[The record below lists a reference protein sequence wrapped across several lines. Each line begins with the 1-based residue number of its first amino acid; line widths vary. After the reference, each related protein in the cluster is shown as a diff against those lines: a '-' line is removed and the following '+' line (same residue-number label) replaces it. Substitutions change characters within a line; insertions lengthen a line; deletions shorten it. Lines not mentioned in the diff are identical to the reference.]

1 MIYIVYLLYSFFIF
15 KFVDVRNTF
24 SYVVGAVLVAIPWI
38 VIIGGQYNV
47 GADYFP
53 YLYFFSSPTTAGR
66 FEPIFTFT
74 SVFLYDIGIEGQFQ
88 FFFFAFVNAFCF
100 FAAVRKLNISRVMLF
115 FFLFVTVS
123 TLFNNQ
129 MNGIRQCVATFIVFW
144 AFVEFYDSK
153 VTAVLLIILAAGF
166 HYSALVCLPFFFFK
180 KIVLFATKKPKL
192 LLLLTL
198 VVTLLPLSEVS
209 NQYIFAYM
217 PEFLREETSYMTMY
231 EGNDYYNEQVGLQY
245 KLSKL
250 LLLPVY
256 YLSLDILNKDCLTD
270 KERLF
275 FLFGLLAYSLR
286 CILLMNN
293 LVGRFSYY
301 FWLPSILPIYYYVK
315 YLFERN
321 LQLKAVACLAYSS
334 IIYFIKVI
342 MAVNE
347 YKYEFFV

>member
-1 MIYIVYLLYSFFIF
+1 
-15 KFVDVRNTF
+15 
-24 SYVVGAVLVAIPWI
+24 
-38 VIIGGQYNV
+38 
-47 GADYFP
+47 
-53 YLYFFSSPTTAGR
+53 
-66 FEPIFTFT
+66 
-74 SVFLYDIGIEGQFQ
+74 
-88 FFFFAFVNAFCF
+88 
-100 FAAVRKLNISRVMLF
+100 
-115 FFLFVTVS
+115 
-123 TLFNNQ
+123 
-129 MNGIRQCVATFIVFW
+129 
-144 AFVEFYDSK
+144 
-153 VTAVLLIILAAGF
+153 
-166 HYSALVCLPFFFFK
+166 
-180 KIVLFATKKPKL
+180 
-192 LLLLTL
+192 
-198 VVTLLPLSEVS
+198 
-209 NQYIFAYM
+209 
-217 PEFLREETSYMTMY
+217 MTMY

-256 YLSLDILNKDCLTD
+256 YLSLDILNKNCLTD

-301 FWLPSILPIYYYVK
+301 FWLPSVLPIYYYVK
-315 YLFERN
+315 YLFERK

>member
-1 MIYIVYLLYSFFIF
+1 MIYIAYLLYSYFIF
-15 KFVDVRNTF
+15 KFVDVRNTL
-24 SYVVGAVLVAIPWI
+24 SYFVGATLVSIPWI
-38 VIIGGQYNV
+38 VIVGGQYNV

-53 YLYFFSSPTTAGR
+53 YFYFFSNPTTVGR
-66 FEPIFTFT
+66 FEPIFTYT
-74 SVFLYDIGIEGQFQ
+74 SVFLYNIGVTGQFQ
-88 FFFFAFVNAFCF
+88 FFFFAFVNALCF
-100 FAAVRKLNISRVMLF
+100 FIAVRKLNISRLMLF
-115 FFLFVTVS
+115 FFLFVTIS
-123 TLFNNQ
+123 ALFNKQ

-144 AFVEFYDSK
+144 AFVEFYDAK
-153 VTAVLLIILAAGF
+153 LTAVLLIILAAGF

-180 KIVLFATKKPKL
+180 EIVLFATQKPRL

-198 VVTLLPLSEVS
+198 IITLLPLGEVS
-209 NQYIFAYM
+209 NRYLFAYL
-217 PEFLREETSYMTMY
+217 PDFIREETSYITMY
-231 EGNDYYNEQVGLQY
+231 EGNDYVYEQVGLQF

-256 YLSLDILNKDCLTD
+256 YLSLDLLKRDYLTD
-270 KERLF
+270 KEQLF
-275 FLFGLLAYSLR
+275 FLFGLLAFSLR
-286 CILLMNN
+286 CVLLMNN

-315 YLFERN
+315 YLLDNKF
-321 LQLKAVACLAYSS
+321 QLKAVACLVYSS

>member
-1 MIYIVYLLYSFFIF
+1 MIYVIYLFYSFFVF
-15 KFVDVRNTF
+15 KFVDVRNTI
-24 SYVVGAVLVAIPWI
+24 SYIVGAVFVAVPWV

-53 YLYFFSSPTTAGR
+53 YLYYFSSPTTAGR
-66 FEPIFTFT
+66 FEPLFAFT
-74 SVFLYDIGIEGQFQ
+74 SVFLYDIGLVGQYQ
-88 FFFFAFVNAFCF
+88 FLFFAFVNALCF
-100 FAAVRKLNISRVMLF
+100 FIAIKKLNISRVMLF

-129 MNGIRQCVATFIVFW
+129 MNGIRQCVATFIVFM
-144 AFVEFYDSK
+144 AFIEFYDSK
-153 VTAVLLIILAAGF
+153 IIAVLLIFLAAGF
-166 HYSALVCLPFFFFK
+166 HYSALVCLPFFFFRE
-180 KIVLFATKKPKL
+180 IVLFTTKKPRL

-198 VVTLLPLSEVS
+198 IVTLLPLGEVA
-209 NQYIFAYM
+209 NQYIFAHM
-217 PEFLREETSYMTMY
+217 PDFIREETSYMAMY
-231 EGNDYYNEQVGLQY
+231 EGNDYVNEQVGLHY

-250 LLLPVY
+250 LLLPIY
-256 YLSLDILNKDCLTD
+256 YISLDLLNKNYLTD
-270 KERLF
+270 KERIF
-275 FLFGLLAYSLR
+275 FLFGLLAFSLR

-315 YLFERN
+315 YLLDN
-321 LQLKAVACLAYSS
+321 KLQLKAVACLAYSS
-334 IIYFIKVI
+334 MAYFIKVI